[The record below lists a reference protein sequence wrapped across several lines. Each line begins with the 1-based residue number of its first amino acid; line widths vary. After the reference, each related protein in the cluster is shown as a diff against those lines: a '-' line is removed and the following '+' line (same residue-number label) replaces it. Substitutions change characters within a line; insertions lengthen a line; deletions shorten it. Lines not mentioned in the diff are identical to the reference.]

1 MVWGTFIMPITIDDY
16 DFIAQTSTPLTV
28 SLGSSANINR
38 KIVALVTA
46 IHESSNIGVNN
57 VYLKQGEVTIGSF
70 TPVINTSGE
79 LFIGGEAQFAYLR
92 TWIGFF
98 DAVPA
103 SATLSVVAYLSTT
116 PYYAALGAYALSY
129 CKSGA
134 LDDTDSA
141 TANHGT
147 PPTTISLSLSPNE
160 DASIHLTN
168 VLASY
173 VDTSLLCGGG
183 GTRDAYDHSSI
194 LFSEGYFDIWHAIGH
209 EIRSSSSTDT
219 ITWYDV
225 GNDITAISGGVNI
238 GFSDVLAV
246 KGGPFLPNLC

>member
-1 MVWGTFIMPITIDDY
+1 MPVSIDDS
-16 DFIAQTSTPLTV
+16 DFIAQTSVPLTV

-38 KIVALVTA
+38 KIVALITA
-46 IHESSNIGVNN
+46 IHESANIGINSVQ
-57 VYLKQGEVTIGSF
+57 LKQGAVTLGNF
-70 TPVINTSGE
+70 TPVINTSVYVH
-79 LFIGGEAQFAYLR
+79 IGQETQHAYLR
-92 TWIGFF
+92 TWIGYF

-134 LDDTDSA
+134 PDDTDSA

-147 PPTTISLSLSPNE
+147 PPTTISLSLSPDE
-160 DASIHLTN
+160 DESIHLTN

-173 VDTSLLCGGG
+173 VDTSLLCGG
-183 GTRDAYDHSSI
+183 TRDAYDHSSI
-194 LFSEGYFDIWHAIGH
+194 LFSGGYIDIWHAIGH

-225 GNDITAISGGVNI
+225 GNDVTAISGGVNI